1 MEEKGEKGK
10 KKKTAKAVFKD
21 VWFKT
26 SRQGLQRQLGKRQRK
41 RRSRC
46 RYQRLQQLFHQEE

>member
-21 VWFKT
+21 VWFKI
-26 SRQGLQRQLGKRQRK
+26 SRQGLQRQLGKLLRK
-41 RRSRC
+41 LRIRC
-46 RYQRLQQLFHQEE
+46 TYRH